1 MMGTRIQFSAAGL
14 VFCLIAACSS
24 SLGSQSADLPDRIRS
39 LASAGKL
46 AEAMNTVELWVAAKP
61 NDAEAMEWHAR
72 VLFWLGRW
80 QESEREFRSLLRDHP
95 ESTDLLTALAA
106 VLNARGIHE
115 QALRELEH
123 ACPQPAGRPECGL
136 ARARTLMQLG
146 RTTEASE
153 IFRALLVVDAAAEES
168 REALD
173 KMREAGR
180 YLVRVGGT
188 ESLSSYS
195 GDGAGFGVA
204 FAARWNTSW
213 ETRVEVAE
221 YRRFGQAATGVQA
234 GVTWRVNRRNAFWI
248 GGGSAGAQD
257 IVPVAQ
263 AAIGYNHGIS
273 IAERGPLRAV
283 DMIYEQRC
291 LWYRGFRIDTMSP
304 AALVYLP
311 KDWQILLQTTV
322 TGLSAGHN
330 GVPWT
335 VSGQTR
341 LTVPLTNRLRGN
353 VFVSNGAENFGTVD
367 QILFRSSKS
376 VGLGL
381 AVRASP
387 GGELRAGSSYQ
398 RFGQGRSLL
407 NFEAG
412 YALRF

>member
-1 MMGTRIQFSAAGL
+1 
-14 VFCLIAACSS
+14 
-24 SLGSQSADLPDRIRS
+24 
-39 LASAGKL
+39 
-46 AEAMNTVELWVAAKP
+46 MNTVELWVAAKP
-61 NDAEAMEWHAR
+61 NDTEAMGWHAR

-80 QESEREFRSLLRDHP
+80 QESEREFRALLRGEP
-95 ESTDLLTALAA
+95 ESTDLLTGLAA
-106 VLNARGIHE
+106 VLNARGDHD
-115 QALRELEH
+115 QALRELEL

-136 ARARTLMQLG
+136 ARARTLLQLG
-146 RTTEASE
+146 RATEASE
-153 IFRALLVVDAAAEES
+153 IFRALLVVDAASEES
-168 REALD
+168 QEALD

-180 YLVRVGGT
+180 YLIRIGGAAN
-188 ESLSSYS
+188 LSSYS
-195 GDGAGFGVA
+195 GDGAAVA
-204 FAARWNTSW
+204 ANFAARWNTSW
-213 ETRVEVAE
+213 ETRVELAE
-221 YRRFGQAATGVQA
+221 YRRFGQAATGVHA
-234 GVTWRVNRRNAFWI
+234 GVTWRVNRRNAIWI
-248 GGGSAGAQD
+248 GGGSAGTQD

-263 AAIGYNHGIS
+263 AAMGYNHGIS

-311 KDWQILLQTTV
+311 RDWQVLLQTTV

-353 VFVSNGAENFGTVD
+353 VTVSNGAENFGTVD

-376 VGLGL
+376 LGLGL
-381 AVRASP
+381 AVRVAP
-387 GGELRAGSSYQ
+387 GGELRAGSAYQ
-398 RFGQGRSLL
+398 RFGHGRTLL

>member
-1 MMGTRIQFSAAGL
+1 MG
-14 VFCLIAACSS
+14 C
-24 SLGSQSADLPDRIRS
+24 QSADLPDRIRS
-39 LASAGKL
+39 LARAGKL

-61 NDAEAMEWHAR
+61 NDAEALEWHAR
-72 VLFWLGRW
+72 VLFWVGRW
-80 QESEREFRSLLRDHP
+80 QESEREFRALLRDQP
-95 ESTDLLTALAA
+95 ESTDLRTGLAA
-106 VLNARGIHE
+106 VLNARGDHN

-123 ACPQPAGRPECGL
+123 ACPQPAGPPECGL
-136 ARARTLMQLG
+136 ARARTLLQLG
-146 RTTEASE
+146 RTTAASE
-153 IFRALLVVDAAAEES
+153 IFRALLVVDAASEES

-188 ESLSSYS
+188 ANLSSYS
-195 GDGAGFGVA
+195 GDGAGFTA
-204 FAARWNTSW
+204 TFDARWNTSW
-213 ETRVEVAE
+213 ETRVELAE
-221 YRRFGQAATGVQA
+221 YRRFGQAATGMQA
-234 GVTWRVNRRNAFWI
+234 GLTWRLNRRNAIWI
-248 GGGSAGAQD
+248 GGGSAGVQD

-263 AAIGYNHGIS
+263 AGVGYNHGIS
-273 IAERGPLRAV
+273 IAERGPLRAM

-330 GVPWT
+330 GSPWT

-341 LTVPLTNRLRGN
+341 LTIPLTNRLRGN
-353 VFVSNGAENFGTVD
+353 VTVSNGAENFGTVD

-376 VGLGL
+376 VGMGL
-381 AVRASP
+381 AVRVAP
-387 GGELRAGSSYQ
+387 GGEFRAGSTYQ

-412 YALRF
+412 YAFRL